1 MELDIF
7 IFEVI
12 GTIAFAISGA
22 TAAIESDMD
31 LMGIVTLG
39 ATTAVGGGVIRDII
53 LNVAPPN
60 AFREPI
66 FVSIA
71 LISIAIFLI
80 IIKLWERSKLRR
92 MFTPISANHDQ
103 RVRRHR
109 PGHLHRDRR
118 QRGHQQGAWRQ
129 PASGSVCR
137 YADRCG
143 WRRDARYLHTEETIH
158 FHEAHLRFCFVN
170 RSRAVSGVAAIC

>member
-80 IIKLWERSKLRR
+80 IIKLWERSKLAR
-92 MFTPISANHDQ
+92 MFTQYLPTMINVSDAIG
-103 RVRRHR
+103 

-118 QRGHQQGAWRQ
+118 QCGNLQGTWR
-129 PASGSVCR
+129 
-137 YADRCG
+137 
-143 WRRDARYLHTEETIH
+143 
-158 FHEAHLRFCFVN
+158 
-170 RSRAVSGVAAIC
+170 